1 MISEYSCVHF
11 FELIERA
18 FFINTEHD
26 NKTFKNLLH
35 YFAKQI
41 YVTGDMLYVTQG
53 GGWTFSQ
60 NFSSLAFLAWERH
73 IFAHIST
80 KGNLGLLMKKGI
92 CIKKKSRLHRVC

>member
-53 GGWTFSQ
+53 GG
-60 NFSSLAFLAWERH
+60 
-73 IFAHIST
+73 
-80 KGNLGLLMKKGI
+80 
-92 CIKKKSRLHRVC
+92 